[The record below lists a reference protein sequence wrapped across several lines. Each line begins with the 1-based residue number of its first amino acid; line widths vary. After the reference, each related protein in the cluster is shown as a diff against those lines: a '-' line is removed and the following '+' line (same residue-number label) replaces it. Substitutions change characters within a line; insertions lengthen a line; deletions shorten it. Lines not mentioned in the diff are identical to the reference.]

1 MSKKIIV
8 ANWKMQLDSTQGLL
22 LAKEYKK
29 VLKNVRSEIVV
40 CSDFLTLP
48 LIAKVFTKTKFTL
61 GAQDCAPASRGA
73 LTGEISATD
82 LFSLGAR
89 YVILGHSER
98 RLIMSESNEL
108 IRLKIEI
115 AHKEKLTPI
124 VCVGESLADKE
135 AGKTKDVLL
144 SQLKSALKGLKL
156 RRATDI
162 IIAYEP
168 IWAIGTGEAIIPLEA
183 ESIHR
188 FLKDQASKLI
198 GFAPRVIYGGSIG
211 PNNAINFLQQT
222 SVDGLLVGGASLD
235 AGKFTRLC
243 R

>member
-8 ANWKMQLDSTQGLL
+8 ANWKMQLDYAQGLR
-22 LAKEYKK
+22 LARDYKK
-29 VLKNVRSEIVV
+29 TLKDIKSEIVV

-48 LIAKVFTKTKFTL
+48 LIAKVFAKTKIAL

-73 LTGEISATD
+73 FTGEISAAD
-82 LFSLGAR
+82 LFRLGVR

-108 IRLKIEI
+108 IRLKTEI
-115 AHKEKLTPI
+115 SLQEKLTPI

-135 AGKTKDVLL
+135 AGKTKEVLL
-144 SQLKSALKGLKL
+144 AQLKLALKGAKIK
-156 RRATDI
+156 RAADI

-183 ESIHR
+183 ERIHR
-188 FLKDQASKLI
+188 FLKDQAVKLI
-198 GFAPRVIYGGSIG
+198 GLAPRVIYGGSVG
-211 PNNAINFLQQT
+211 PGNAINFLQQAN
-222 SVDGLLVGGASLD
+222 VDGLLVGGASLD
-235 AGKFTRLC
+235 AGKFARLC